1 MSRDY
6 VSKLCAQALD
16 FVSDKLTFRPRSF
29 RKYRLFADLMEI
41 SILYCGLAFFC
52 LFNLTE
58 QILLFRLVN
67 YEWWLWQYPLAT
79 VNVNIHV
86 WISNNAHEAVLSI
99 LSGFNPSV
107 SHSWDISSFPR
118 HNLLLISMVTQILDL
133 FKYLSI
139 DWVSGLGA
147 GHGLRWPRL
156 WYGPWCGS
164 VDLVLNPNSDAVVP
178 WTRTDQVGCWLD
190 RNIWSFNMQ
199 IVHSLHSELPI
210 EQMS

>member
-1 MSRDY
+1 MQH
-6 VSKLCAQALD
+6 CEA
-16 FVSDKLTFRPRSF
+16 
-29 RKYRLFADLMEI
+29 
-41 SILYCGLAFFC
+41 AFFD

-67 YEWWLWQYPLAT
+67 YKWWLWQYPLAT

-107 SHSWDISSFPR
+107 SHSWDISSFSR

-139 DWVSGLGA
+139 DWLSGLRRGHFH
-147 GHGLRWPRL
+147 GHGLGMPRL
-156 WYGPWCGS
+156 WYRLWCWS
-164 VDLVLNPNSDAVVP
+164 VDLVLNFGLSHTLD
-178 WTRTDQVGCWLD
+178 LD
-190 RNIWSFNMQ
+190 RLSWMFTWQKNLI
-199 IVHSLHSELPI
+199 I
-210 EQMS
+210 